1 MDRIER
7 LEKILPAGMSLS
19 ELALRFVISNPD
31 VTTVIP
37 GMRRLVS
44 VRGNVAAERA
54 GALDAGLMK
63 ALRGHRWDRTPAK
76 KAD

>member
-1 MDRIER
+1 M
-7 LEKILPAGMSLS
+7 
-19 ELALRFVISNPD
+19 ALRFVISNPD

-37 GMRRLVS
+37 GMRRVAS

-54 GALDAGLMK
+54 GALDPALVA
-63 ALRGHRWDRTPAK
+63 ALRGHRWDRMPAK